1 MIRQAIALLHR
12 DIALAVRNRGEI
24 AAPLVFMALIITLF
38 PFALGPAPDQ
48 LARLAPGLLGLA
60 LLLSLLLGGSRLFAG
75 DYENGTLDL
84 LTQGRLP
91 FSLYALVKTF
101 LFWLTHVLPLL
112 LVSPLFMLFLAV
124 PVDGFIRLLFAFFI
138 GTLPLTLLAMLGQA
152 LTLGARRANLLLPLL
167 LIPFY
172 VPTLTF
178 TVTLAQE
185 GLHGTGAQAFF
196 FLLAQAFL
204 YLAIFPFL
212 AASALKASVEA
223 S

>member
-1 MIRQAIALLHR
+1 MIVQAFALLHR
-12 DIALAVRNRGEI
+12 DIILALRNRGEI

-48 LARLAPGLLGLA
+48 LARLAPGLLALA
-60 LLLSLLLGGSRLFAG
+60 LLLSLLLGGNRLFAG

-84 LTQGRLP
+84 LVQSRLP
-91 FSLYALVKTF
+91 FPLYVLIKTA
-101 LFWLTHVLPLL
+101 LFWLTHVFPLL

-124 PVDGFIRLLFAFFI
+124 PADAFCNMLLAFAV
-138 GTLPLTLLAMLGQA
+138 GTAPLTLLSMLGQA

-172 VPTLTF
+172 VPALTF
-178 TVTLAQE
+178 TVSMAQH
-185 GLHGTGAQAFF
+185 GLQGEGAQAFF
-196 FLLAQAFL
+196 FLLAQFFL
-204 YLAIFPFL
+204 YLGVFPFL
-212 AASALKASVEA
+212 AASALRACVEA